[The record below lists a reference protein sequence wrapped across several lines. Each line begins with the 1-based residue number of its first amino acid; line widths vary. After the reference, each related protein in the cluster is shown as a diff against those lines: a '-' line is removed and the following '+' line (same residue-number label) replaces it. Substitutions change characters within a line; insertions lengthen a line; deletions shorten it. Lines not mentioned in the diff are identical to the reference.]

1 MSQNFPEGRIRAKEI
16 GESIEKK
23 LTLFLFRFLKI
34 TGTGQN
40 SAKNCYFFFT
50 KTLRKDVGLI
60 FKHPTTFPSLGLVD
74 GFMPKLLVD
83 FES

>member
-40 SAKNCYFFFT
+40 SAKNCDFFY
-50 KTLRKDVGLI
+50 KNIEKRCWVNL
-60 FKHPTTFPSLGLVD
+60 
-74 GFMPKLLVD
+74 
-83 FES
+83 